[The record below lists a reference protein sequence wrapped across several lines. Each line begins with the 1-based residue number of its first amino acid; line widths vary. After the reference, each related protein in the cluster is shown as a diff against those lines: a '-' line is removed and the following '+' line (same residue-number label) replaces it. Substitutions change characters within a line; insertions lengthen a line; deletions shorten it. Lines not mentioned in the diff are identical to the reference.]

1 MDGSNG
7 RILALV
13 VVATI
18 VFAVGRR
25 FQRTMD
31 AWAGWG
37 KAVEAAAEA
46 ASKIPGA
53 KSAAWKAVR
62 RMIGVGLIALIVLAA
77 AASAIRYG

>member
-1 MDGSNG
+1 MDSSNG

-37 KAVEAAAEA
+37 KAIETAAEA

-53 KSAAWKAVR
+53 KAAAWKAVR
-62 RMIGVGLIALIVLAA
+62 RMIVVGLGALILFAVVANV
-77 AASAIRYG
+77 IRYG